1 MADEFIKVILPPKDL
16 LDPRRYLRVV
26 ENSLT
31 ETARAIKVDFDTTT
45 SSWADRPA
53 FTIESHTGERK
64 VFTDNEIYGYVNRGT
79 AVRHALMEPGFRPK
93 SRRRYIGANKGQG
106 GVVIVS
112 KKIVRPGIEAREFD
126 EAIRAKWHD
135 EFPRQLQRAIDSE
148 AARQARS

>member
-1 MADEFIKVILPPKDL
+1 MAEGFIKVILPPKDL
-16 LDPRRYLRVV
+16 LDPQRYLRVV

-31 ETARAIKVDFDTTT
+31 ETARAIKIDFDTTT
-45 SSWADRPA
+45 ATWSDRPD
-53 FTIESHTGERK
+53 FRIESHTGERTIS
-64 VFTDNEIYGYVNRGT
+64 TDDEVYGYINRGT

-126 EAIRAKWHD
+126 EAIAVKWHD
-135 EFPRQLQRAIDSE
+135 EFPAQLQRAIDSE
-148 AARQARS
+148 AARQARA